1 MTRTILPIKQ
11 GGTGATAAAQARTNL
26 AAVGLVGDES
36 IAGIKTFL
44 TTPVVANGLT
54 LTAQADGFSG
64 TETGKI
70 GYDSTKKRLVLKH
83 ETHNYPVPVDPRNG
97 FRQYIFAQF
106 ISPML
111 EALTWAAAQIYQ
123 AAVTFQSTIS
133 QAVTSAGAGSTF
145 NQSGTGDIAAFQDA
159 GVTTV
164 RILDQGG
171 VALIP
176 QAGGFQSIAGLLG
189 YDSVKKRLVLYHES
203 HNNPVPID
211 PRNGCRQQRDFITY

>member
-44 TTPVVANGLT
+44 TTTVVANGLT

-83 ETHNYPVPVDPRNG
+83 ETHNYPVP
-97 FRQYIFAQF
+97 
-106 ISPML
+106 
-111 EALTWAAAQIYQ
+111 
-123 AAVTFQSTIS
+123 
-133 QAVTSAGAGSTF
+133 
-145 NQSGTGDIAAFQDA
+145 
-159 GVTTV
+159 
-164 RILDQGG
+164 
-171 VALIP
+171 
-176 QAGGFQSIAGLLG
+176 
-189 YDSVKKRLVLYHES
+189 
-203 HNNPVPID
+203 ID